1 MPLNRWLAIGLI
13 PFLAAQ
19 AQEVSP
25 VVSGNTQ
32 FAFDLYQKLAEG
44 NQENVFF
51 SPYSLS
57 VALAMTARG
66 ASGPTLDEIQQVTH
80 LELPVAE
87 IPAAFAEL
95 NQALT
100 PEPVEGCE
108 PLTLELANGYFSQKG
123 FSLAPEYLNDLRNYF
138 QAEAS
143 ELDFAADPEA
153 ARGAINAWASQKTHE
168 KIQEPVPQGGVDES
182 TKLAL
187 LNAIYFKGNWQK
199 PFDKAQSGP
208 GYFTALSGK
217 NLRGPMMHDPNRS
230 LAYYRGSDYQAA
242 LLPYCGQ
249 AAMLVL
255 LPDEGKFAEFE
266 SRLSPDLFKEAWG
279 SLEETPVDLAVP
291 RFKFTPESVALKDTL
306 QELGIVQAF
315 GDDADFTVMRPEDDL
330 KLQDVFHQAM
340 VAVDEAGTEAAAVSA
355 VAVGTRSLPAKP
367 EVSLELNRSFV
378 FAIVH
383 PETQSLLFLGRL
395 TDPAQGQ

>member
-13 PFLAAQ
+13 PFFAAQ

-25 VVSGNTQ
+25 VVLGNTQ
-32 FAFDLYQKLAEG
+32 FAFDLYQKLAQD

-66 ASGPTLDEIQQVTH
+66 AGGPTLSEIQQAAH

-87 IPAAFAEL
+87 IPTAFAEL

-100 PEPVEGCE
+100 PEPTEGCQ

-123 FSLAPEYLNDLRNYF
+123 FSLAPEYLTDLKNYF
-138 QAEAS
+138 QAEAG
-143 ELDFAADPEA
+143 ELDFESDPEA
-153 ARGAINAWASQKTHE
+153 ARKAINSWASQKTHE

-187 LNAIYFKGNWQK
+187 LNAIYFQGNWQK
-199 PFDKAQSGP
+199 PFDKTQSGP
-208 GYFTALSGK
+208 GHFTALSGK
-217 NLRGPMMHDPNRS
+217 NLRGPMMHDANRS

-266 SRLSPDLFKEAWG
+266 SRLSPDLLTEAWG
-279 SLEETPVDLAVP
+279 SLEETQVNLAMP
-291 RFKFTPESVALKDTL
+291 RFTFTPESVALKETL
-306 QELGIVQAF
+306 QGLGIVQAF
-315 GDDADFTVMRPEDDL
+315 GDDADFSAMRPEDDL

-340 VAVDEAGTEAAAVSA
+340 IAVDEAGTEAAAVSA
-355 VAVGTRSLPAKP
+355 VAVGTRSMPAKP
-367 EVSLELNRSFV
+367 EVSLELNRSFI

-395 TDPAQGQ
+395 TDPSQGQ

>member
-1 MPLNRWLAIGLI
+1 MLLNRWLAVSLI
-13 PFLAAQ
+13 PFFAAQ

-25 VVSGNTQ
+25 VVTGNTQ
-32 FAFDLYQKLAEG
+32 FAVDLYQELAQG

-66 ASGPTLDEIQQVTH
+66 ASGQTLREIQEAAH
-80 LELPVAE
+80 LELPVSE
-87 IPAAFAEL
+87 IPSAFAEL
-95 NQALT
+95 NQALI

-108 PLTLELANGYFSQKG
+108 PLTLELANGYFTQKG
-123 FSLAPEYLNDLRNYF
+123 FSFAPEYLSDLKNYF
-138 QAEAS
+138 QAEAG

-153 ARGAINAWASQKTHE
+153 ARQAINAWASQKTHD
-168 KIQEPVPQGGVDES
+168 KIQEPVPQGGVDTM

-208 GYFTALSGK
+208 GYFTTLSGK
-217 NLRGPMMHDPNRS
+217 NLRGPMMHDSNRS
-230 LAYYRGSDYQAA
+230 LAYYRGPDYQAA
-242 LLPYCGQ
+242 LLPYCGE

-255 LPDEGKFAEFE
+255 LPDDGKFADLE
-266 SRLSPDLFKEAWG
+266 SRLSPDLLEEAWG
-279 SLEETPVDLAVP
+279 SLEEVPANLSMP
-291 RFKFTPESVALKDTL
+291 RFTFTPESIALQETL

-315 GDDADFTVMRPEDDL
+315 GDNADFSVMRPENDL
-330 KLQDVFHQAM
+330 KLQNVFHQAM

-367 EVSLELNRSFV
+367 EVNLELDRSFI

-395 TDPAQGQ
+395 TDPSQSQ